1 MKDGGISA
9 PCVHDSL
16 RWLQRYL
23 LAANIFNANALLSA
37 LLATMYLYK
46 PPSIPP
52 RGGGGCRGFCEHCL
66 GARSR
71 GEMCLLVNCV
81 QLGCPAKQYELVT
94 SMLGK
99 YVYNVIQI

>member
-46 PPSIPP
+46 PPSIEVAEVFVSTAWGPQV
-52 RGGGGCRGFCEHCL
+52 G
-66 GARSR
+66 
-71 GEMCLLVNCV
+71 VKCV
-81 QLGCPAKQYELVT
+81 C
-94 SMLGK
+94 
-99 YVYNVIQI
+99 